1 MLCLLDGASP
11 GRYARP
17 AMRICSLL
25 PSATEIVFALGLG
38 DRLVAVTHECDF
50 PEAARGL
57 PVVTRSIMPHRD
69 GASREI
75 HTHIARALHAGSSIY
90 ALDEATLERLDPD
103 LILTQEL
110 CEVCAVSSREVR
122 KAAGRLAGRP
132 TILSLEPTS
141 LGGVVETVEQVGGA
155 AGVDERARAVVDR
168 KSVVEGGRGGG
179 GGRGV
184 RGRGIGI

>member
-75 HTHIARALHAGSSIY
+75 PTHIAPALHPGSSLY
-90 ALDEATLERLDPD
+90 ALDEATLARLDPD
-103 LILTQEL
+103 P
-110 CEVCAVSSREVR
+110 VR
-122 KAAGRLAGRP
+122 AHA
-132 TILSLEPTS
+132 
-141 LGGVVETVEQVGGA
+141 LG
-155 AGVDERARAVVDR
+155 
-168 KSVVEGGRGGG
+168 
-179 GGRGV
+179 
-184 RGRGIGI
+184 

>member
-11 GRYARP
+11 ERCAHP

-57 PVVTRSIMPHRD
+57 PVVTRSIMPQPH

-90 ALDEATLERLDPD
+90 APDAATLERRHPHPT
-103 LILTQEL
+103 LTPE
-110 CEVCAVSSREVR
+110 
-122 KAAGRLAGRP
+122 
-132 TILSLEPTS
+132 
-141 LGGVVETVEQVGGA
+141 
-155 AGVDERARAVVDR
+155 
-168 KSVVEGGRGGG
+168 
-179 GGRGV
+179 
-184 RGRGIGI
+184 